1 MSALKVLKDYF
12 YKPEYTSRNLC
23 IVTSTNA
30 ITCKNFGFT
39 KYVTKLYPYGNVAEL
54 RYIYDEIGSAEP
66 TSRGREGSIEM
77 GCAREEINTPK
88 IATLI
93 TQYGIGLPF
102 YQNNVAQTTFRCT
115 LDQDHARRLRND
127 TTDYRIRIFDD
138 CLIKLLCEI
147 RREEHSN
154 IKVIFFPIGIGRG
167 GRADAVWMKYYLP
180 LLKSFAE
187 SISVEN
193 VVTCL
198 LLSEGY
204 EKYSKTREWGE
215 NSMKILNGIP
225 HISRNEVKKTL
236 QNVKIVG
243 EDVCGINR
251 NIEMYAAD

>member
-12 YKPEYTSRNLC
+12 YKSEYTSRNLC

-39 KYVTKLYPYGNVAEL
+39 KYVMRAYPYGNVAEL
-54 RYIYDEIGSAEP
+54 RYIDDEIGSAESA
-66 TSRGREGSIEM
+66 SRGREGSL
-77 GCAREEINTPK
+77 EIRSLHEDNNTPK
-88 IATLI
+88 IATII

-102 YQNNVAQTTFRCT
+102 YENKVAQNSFRST
-115 LDQDHARRLRND
+115 SDEDHAKRLRND
-127 TTDYRIRIFDD
+127 TTDLRIRIFDD

-147 RREEHSN
+147 RKQEHSN

-167 GRADAVWMKYYLP
+167 GRADGIWMKYYLP

-187 SISVEN
+187 SISLQKVL
-193 VVTCL
+193 TCL
-198 LLSEGY
+198 LMSERY
-204 EKYSKTREWGE
+204 QDYSKVTEWGE